1 MKKTAVTIRMPEET
15 KKKAVKDAVRR
26 DMSLSMWIRKLI
38 MRAK

>member
-1 MKKTAVTIRMPEET
+1 MREKAITIRMPETT
-15 KKKAVKDAVRR
+15 KDKAVKDAKKR